1 MSLAWLGMGTD
12 NEDRLLLTEAAVSM
26 GAVAIWAT
34 HYIGERAVVMASG
47 ADHHQLLHRISLTVA
62 SVFLSVVIAGASFYS
77 FNFAKGFRWPQ
88 NVLGGLLMGSAVSG
102 TYYLDQYGIINYS
115 YVNSEKHVV
124 GAVLVAVVAS
134 TAAFS
139 FSSYTTSVLTNTWSK
154 RLACTLLLAA
164 SVSGMQWV
172 AAAGTKYEYKRT
184 LNVVGLS
191 HLEIVIVVA
200 CVVRFVRGIKYQA
213 SLTLDRVLFAA

>member
-1 MSLAWLGMGTD
+1 MSLPWLGMGTD

-62 SVFLSVVIAGASFYS
+62 SVFLSVVIAGASFYTFS
-77 FNFAKGFRWPQ
+77 FAKGFRWPQ
-88 NVLGGLLMGSAVSG
+88 NVLGGLLIGSAVSG

-139 FSSYTTSVLTNTWSK
+139 FSSYITLVLTNTWSK

-184 LNVVGLS
+184 LKIVGLS

-200 CVVRFVRGIKYQA
+200 CVVRLVRGIKYQA